1 MRRFTTLPANLILVL
16 LLTSCQSAPSFE
28 PLNESWATAQLAV
41 PTENKQ
47 RAEALRKTG
56 FQLYKQ
62 KRDSEA
68 IIQYEAALQLHAHA
82 GLYYDYAN
90 SLSNIDGRL
99 EDSIKA
105 YRIGIRLSEKPD
117 MNLHYNLGCA
127 LVRANRIAEAIP
139 ELQLAYRL
147 GKPPAI
153 MEQDGDLTNLRKDR
167 DWREKIGIKEPVRS
181 WLVLR
186 MAGGSAIYQRTI
198 CANARK
204 TFGFV
209 LEYQEDNGQSS
220 VKKGNWTREGNKII
234 AHFKQEI
241 GKKGVGPTVN
251 DGPRGPYHLKFEP
264 YEREIDETVTFDFME
279 ISRNMQE
286 SDGPCP
292 EYRF

>member
-47 RAEALRKTG
+47 RAEVLRKTG

-105 YRIGIRLSEKPD
+105 YRIGISLSEKPD

-139 ELQLAYRL
+139 ELQQAYRL

-167 DWREKIGIKEPVRS
+167 DWRDSIGIKEPMKS
-181 WLVLR
+181 WRLFPQAWGR
-186 MAGGSAIYQRTI
+186 GSSHTTI
-198 CANARK
+198 CSNYRQTA
-204 TFGFV
+204 G
-209 LEYQEDNGQSS
+209 LLIEYFEDMGETR

-264 YEREIDETVTFDFME
+264 YEREIDETATFDFLE
-279 ISRNMQE
+279 ISKHMQE